1 MAKSKKSLAETH
13 PELSKEWHPTLNV
26 IQPTDVT
33 FGSNKKVWWKCPEGD
48 DHEWIGK
55 IAPRASGNRCP
66 ICTGKITVLSTSLY
80 HVNPE
85 VASEWHP
92 TKNGKLSPKEISPKS
107 NKKVWWQCSIA
118 DDHMWSATVAH
129 RSNGTGCPYCSNRR
143 ISKTNSLN
151 AKFPELASKWHP
163 TKNGS
168 IHPENIIPTYTG
180 KVWWKCPKG
189 EDHEWQR
196 SPTSIIRNIQDS
208 YDVSSLNACPYCTGS
223 VLGKANSIVELYPE
237 IAKQWHPTRNG
248 RLNPYDFT
256 HKSTKKI
263 WWKCDKGD
271 DHEWETSIY
280 QRALG
285 SGCLVCSGHL
295 RAKST
300 SLGNLFPQLAKQWHP
315 IKNGD
320 LTPFD
325 IAPGSSTKVWWKC
338 TEGEDHEW
346 ESSPNGR
353 RGCPVCANQKIVR
366 SNSLAFL
373 RPDLANEWHQKKN
386 GTLTPLDFGISSSK
400 KVWWKCPKGEDHEW
414 KVSINNRNLGKNCPV
429 CANLKVVNSNCL
441 NTTSPHL
448 AKEWH
453 QEKNGTLTPFNIVQG
468 SRKKI
473 WWKCSKDAN
482 HVWRA
487 YVYSRTLGNGCPYCT
502 LTPQS
507 KQELIITFEL
517 KTLFNRIDPKGFKTR
532 LDDRLRAID
541 IFIPKLNLCLEFDG
555 SYWHKGKREID
566 KIKSN
571 LLLKEGYSV
580 IRVREEPLK
589 KIHDT
594 DVVSKQPY
602 DGKQVTDDIL
612 SMILSMYELNS
623 ELVQR
628 IKDYQ
633 SKGELQN
640 EKGLNR
646 YIDKILKEKAE
657 KK

>member
-1 MAKSKKSLAETH
+1 MISLTNQEKKY
-13 PELSKEWHPTLNV
+13 
-26 IQPTDVT
+26 
-33 FGSNKKVWWKCPEGD
+33 GG
-48 DHEWIGK
+48 
-55 IAPRASGNRCP
+55 
-66 ICTGKITVLSTSLY
+66 
-80 HVNPE
+80 
-85 VASEWHP
+85 
-92 TKNGKLSPKEISPKS
+92 
-107 NKKVWWQCSIA
+107 
-118 DDHMWSATVAH
+118 SATRVMIM
-129 RSNGTGCPYCSNRR
+129 NG
-143 ISKTNSLN
+143 
-151 AKFPELASKWHP
+151 
-163 TKNGS
+163 
-168 IHPENIIPTYTG
+168 
-180 KVWWKCPKG
+180 
-189 EDHEWQR
+189 
-196 SPTSIIRNIQDS
+196 
-208 YDVSSLNACPYCTGS
+208 
-223 VLGKANSIVELYPE
+223 
-237 IAKQWHPTRNG
+237 
-248 RLNPYDFT
+248 
-256 HKSTKKI
+256 
-263 WWKCDKGD
+263 
-271 DHEWETSIY
+271 ETSIY

-353 RGCPVCANQKIVR
+353 TNNNRGCPVCANQKIVR

-473 WWKCSKDAN
+473 WWQCSKDAN

-487 YVYSRTLGNGCPYCT
+487 YAYSRTLGNGCPYCT

-541 IFIPKLNLCLEFDG
+541 IFIPKLNLCIEFDG
-555 SYWHKGKREID
+555 SYWHKG
-566 KIKSN
+566 
-571 LLLKEGYSV
+571 
-580 IRVREEPLK
+580 
-589 KIHDT
+589 
-594 DVVSKQPY
+594 
-602 DGKQVTDDIL
+602 
-612 SMILSMYELNS
+612 
-623 ELVQR
+623 
-628 IKDYQ
+628 
-633 SKGELQN
+633 
-640 EKGLNR
+640 
-646 YIDKILKEKAE
+646 
-657 KK
+657 